1 MNEIKA
7 AITGIIQSIEV
18 EPGESVRAGQVVI
31 NIESMKMIIPLEA
44 VDAGTIGEI
53 NVSIGDFVNEGDI
66 LIKVV

>member
-18 EPGESVRAGQVVI
+18 EPGESVSAGQVVI